1 VVGLYLLAS
10 RDSIRGDD
18 AKLDVKHRVRLTIPA
33 IPLLLTYMG
42 EVELKSG
49 FSLTAFWEELVAK
62 CKKAK

>member
-1 VVGLYLLAS
+1 
-10 RDSIRGDD
+10 
-18 AKLDVKHRVRLTIPA
+18 VRLTIPA